1 MSESRRSLDY
11 VLLETHVLQDT
22 DPDLPA
28 LIADGFDVVGESW
41 GAELRVPDDAT
52 ARHLAAELRA
62 YVDAVIRTGLEIRE
76 VLPADAP
83 AIAALD
89 AASWSDVP
97 STPATVHA
105 PTTEA
110 EAREWAARG
119 HRGFGAFDRGALVGL
134 CVGAGG
140 DNGYIVVAPSHR
152 GRGVGRAVTAAWM
165 LGAIQAGERS
175 LTAGGAAENSRS
187 LDLVRT
193 VGFRVTERWLSLQRR

>member
-1 MSESRRSLDY
+1 MSDPRRTLDF

-28 LIADGFDVVGESW
+28 LIAGGFDIVGESW
-41 GAELRVPDDAT
+41 GAELLLADDAA
-52 ARHLAAELRA
+52 ARRAIAALRA
-62 YVDAVIRTGLEIRE
+62 HVDAVAAAGLEVRE
-76 VLPADAP
+76 LTPADAP

-89 AASWSDVP
+89 AASWADVP

-105 PTTEA
+105 PTSETEA
-110 EAREWAARG
+110 RDWTARG

-134 CVGAGG
+134 CVGSGG
-140 DNGYIVVAPSHR
+140 DNGYIVVAPTHR

-165 LGAIQAGERS
+165 LAAIEAGERA
-175 LTAGGAAENSRS
+175 LTAGGATENTRS

>member
-1 MSESRRSLDY
+1 MSEHRRTLDF

-22 DPDLPA
+22 DPDLPV
-28 LIADGFDVVGESW
+28 LIADGFDIVGESW
-41 GAELRVPDDAT
+41 GAELLLHDDAA
-52 ARHLAAELRA
+52 ARQAVAALRA
-62 YVDAVIRTGLEIRE
+62 HVEAAIAAGLEVRE
-76 VLPADAP
+76 LVPADAP

-89 AASWSDVP
+89 ATSWSDVP

-105 PTTEA
+105 PTTET

-119 HRGFGAFDRGALVGL
+119 HRGFGAFDRGELVGL

-140 DNGYIVVAPSHR
+140 DNGYIVVAPTHR

-165 LGAIQAGERS
+165 LSAIDAGERA
-175 LTAGGAAENSRS
+175 LTAGGASENTRS

-193 VGFRVTERWLSLQRR
+193 VGFEVTERWLSLQRR